1 MGGTH
6 LGDGDLAELFDVAL
20 QGVAELAQALGPEG
34 VIVAPGGGVECRA
47 RSGDGGLHVG
57 HGAVGGLPDHL
68 LGGRVDDVE
77 SATGTGYELP
87 VDEQLRAG
95 FWLQRHCWS
104 PPSGHVSGLEYEPSV
119 MSASMSSPVSFES
132 TRRRLT
138 TAQAETVNRLTAAAV
153 EVLREVGY
161 DALTVRSVAKRA
173 GVAPATAYT
182 YFSSKGHV
190 VAELFWRRLA
200 EGIADPDP
208 SLPRTERV
216 VTQLR
221 SVALAVEDDTH
232 LARAV
237 TASLLGS
244 DPDVEHLRLRIGV
257 LIRQRL
263 ATALGG
269 DPEAPEN
276 EALLEALEM
285 LYSGAL
291 VRAGMGYETYSAI
304 ADRLDAAARLLLENR

>member
-1 MGGTH
+1 
-6 LGDGDLAELFDVAL
+6 
-20 QGVAELAQALGPEG
+20 
-34 VIVAPGGGVECRA
+34 
-47 RSGDGGLHVG
+47 
-57 HGAVGGLPDHL
+57 
-68 LGGRVDDVE
+68 
-77 SATGTGYELP
+77 
-87 VDEQLRAG
+87 
-95 FWLQRHCWS
+95 
-104 PPSGHVSGLEYEPSV
+104 
-119 MSASMSSPVSFES
+119 MSSPVSFES

-138 TAQAETVNRLTAAAV
+138 TAQAETVGKLTEAAV

-200 EGIADPDP
+200 EGITEPDP
-208 SLPRTERV
+208 SAPRADRV
-216 VTQLR
+216 AVVLR
-221 SVALAVEDDTH
+221 SVSLAVEDDSH

-244 DPDVEHLRLRIGV
+244 DPDVEHLRLRIGL
-257 LIRQRL
+257 LIRQRISDAL
-263 ATALGG
+263 AG
-269 DPEAPEN
+269 DSGEPVDEGE
-276 EALLEALEM
+276 LEALEM

-304 ADRLDAAARLLLENR
+304 ADRLVAAARLLLERR